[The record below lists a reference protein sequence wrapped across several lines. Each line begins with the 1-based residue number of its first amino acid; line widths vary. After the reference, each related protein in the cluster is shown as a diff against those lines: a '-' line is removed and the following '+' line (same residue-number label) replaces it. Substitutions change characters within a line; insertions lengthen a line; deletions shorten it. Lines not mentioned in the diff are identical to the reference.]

1 MNVLKWLDRH
11 LEEALLSIFLLTLI
25 LLTSANVIL
34 RYIFNSGLTWS
45 DEICK
50 YCLIFSGFISIS
62 YWIRNKSGICVD
74 ALVQVLPKGVQKILG
89 ILTQLIVLL
98 FFIWMFRGSINVLR
112 SIAKSGQVSGT
123 LQISMVYIY
132 MAPVIGFGLA
142 VFRVVQVMVLD
153 LMSTKKGGVE

>member
-74 ALVQVLPKGVQKILG
+74 ALVQILPKGVQKILG